1 MGRWPITFRV
11 LVMNRQDSD
20 TRDSGALGPMVPRSI
35 FDVFGSRKLASLLF
49 LGFASGLPLFLTSR
63 TLQFWMQDAKIDVST
78 ITLFGLASVPYSLK
92 FLWAPFLDRFLPPVL
107 GPRRGWL
114 LLTQIGLV
122 ASIVFMAFQ
131 QPAQNPQ
138 VLQVLAINVV
148 IIAFLSATQD
158 IVGDAYRT
166 DVLAEN
172 ELESGASLWVLGY
185 RVALFITSFLALA
198 LADFIPWNEV
208 YLVMAAFMAIGIIA
222 TLWAPETPSRRRVA
236 RPPSLQEWG
245 IILFLLGLVAAL
257 VGGLQTGQ
265 LLPERLPIVLGGI
278 LLTWLIGT
286 VVLRQLAPNRSA
298 SSSTSSSA
306 QIAIDSADDSV
317 DAAPSQSLQ
326 DAIVQ
331 PFQEFISRFGGQQ
344 ALLILLFIVLYKLG
358 DSFVGVT
365 GNLFLREVG
374 FTKTDLAGLQ
384 GVIGLIATSSGVLI
398 GGLIMTRIGVNRSLW
413 LFGLLQL
420 MSNLGYWALTLS
432 GKNYTVAAQAIAI
445 ENFSAGLVTVA
456 TVAFLMRLCDQDY
469 TITQFALFSSLMA
482 LSRDILAA
490 PAGGLA
496 KSLGWGPFFLWSLV
510 AALPGLVLLIW
521 VAPWRRSAP
530 VVD

>member
-1 MGRWPITFRV
+1 
-11 LVMNRQDSD
+11 MNSQDSD
-20 TRDSGALGPMVPRSI
+20 DKDLGSPIGAEPRSI

-63 TLQFWMQDAKIDVST
+63 TLQFWMQDAKVDLSV

-114 LLTQIGLV
+114 LLTQVGLV
-122 ASIVFMAFQ
+122 AGIAFMAFQ

-166 DVLAEN
+166 DILAAN

-198 LADFIPWNEV
+198 LADFIPWNGV
-208 YLVMAAFMAIGIIA
+208 YLVMAGFMAIGIVA
-222 TLWAPETPSRRRVA
+222 TLWAPETPSRRGLA
-236 RPPSLQEWG
+236 RPPSLQELG

-257 VGGLQTGQ
+257 VGGLLTGR
-265 LLPERLPIVLGGI
+265 LLAEQLPIVLGGI
-278 LLTWLIGT
+278 LLTWLVGT
-286 VVLRQLAPNRSA
+286 LVLKGL
-298 SSSTSSSA
+298 TS
-306 QIAIDSADDSV
+306 DSGVTPSLEATDV
-317 DAAPSQSLQ
+317 APSQSLQ
-326 DAIVQ
+326 AAIVQ
-331 PFQEFISRFGGQQ
+331 PFQEFITRFGGQQ
-344 ALLILLFIVLYKLG
+344 AFLILLFIVLYKLG

-365 GNLFLREVG
+365 GNLFLRELG

-420 MSNLGYWALTLS
+420 LSNLGYWALTLS
-432 GKNYTVAAQAIAI
+432 GKNYSVAAQAIAI

-456 TVAFLMRLCDQDY
+456 TVAFLMRLCDRDY
-469 TITQFALFSSLMA
+469 TTTQFALFSSLMA

-490 PAGGLA
+490 PAGQLA
-496 KSLGWGPFFLWSLV
+496 KSMGWSPFFLYSLL
-510 AALPGLVLLIW
+510 AALPGLFLLIW
-521 VAPWRRSAP
+521 VAPWNHRSVP
-530 VVD
+530 VD